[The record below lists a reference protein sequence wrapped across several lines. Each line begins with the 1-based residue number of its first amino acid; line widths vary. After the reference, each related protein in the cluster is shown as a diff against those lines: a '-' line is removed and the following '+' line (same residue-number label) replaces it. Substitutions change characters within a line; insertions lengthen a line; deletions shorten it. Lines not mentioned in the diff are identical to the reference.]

1 MASKK
6 AREEVTKKL
15 QPTVATSN
23 KEGNKEIDSVSTEP
37 ESPSKKDDE
46 VAQTVVKTSEDAGTK
61 VSEEKHEVQKP
72 ELHVIASDRLNK
84 LISEANEL
92 GITDIVQILNSDKY
106 GQFYMVY
113 RA

>member
-6 AREEVTKKL
+6 AGEEVTKKL
-15 QPTVATSN
+15 QPKVETSN
-23 KEGNKEIDSVSTEP
+23 KEEKKEIDSVSTEP

-46 VAQTVVKTSEDAGTK
+46 IASAIVKVSEDASTK
-61 VSEEKHEVQKP
+61 VPEEKHEVQKP

>member
-15 QPTVATSN
+15 QPKVEASN
-23 KEGNKEIDSVSTEP
+23 KEEKKEIDSVSTEP
-37 ESPSKKDDE
+37 ESPSKKNDE
-46 VAQTVVKTSEDAGTK
+46 VAQAIVKASEDADAK

>member
-15 QPTVATSN
+15 QPKVETSN
-23 KEGNKEIDSVSTEP
+23 KEEKKGIDSVSTEP

-46 VAQTVVKTSEDAGTK
+46 VAQAVVNVSEYAE